1 MLDKRDFP
9 KSLFP
14 ELEEEARK
22 KAKKES
28 KEKRLAQKSI
38 NFGLEYCSNA
48 FFCGKYGIPQLKPY
62 TCTIPEQYTTFS
74 EITPMGNP
82 DCCVTGFDYDYVID
96 RLWIHPEHYVE
107 GLSHYKCI
115 TEPDYSLKI
124 NHPLSVQIANTYRSH
139 VIAYYMQEQGIV
151 ILPSM
156 SWSSTASYDF
166 CFDGHSKGGAVL
178 VSTIGTLR
186 DERAR
191 MYFRLG
197 FVEMLKRIS
206 PDAVILYGDINEDI
220 LSWLP
225 KQLDVHHFDHNRYKR
240 ARNHGK

>member
-115 TEPDYSLKI
+115 TEPDYSL
-124 NHPLSVQIANTYRSH
+124 
-139 VIAYYMQEQGIV
+139 
-151 ILPSM
+151 
-156 SWSSTASYDF
+156 
-166 CFDGHSKGGAVL
+166 
-178 VSTIGTLR
+178 
-186 DERAR
+186 
-191 MYFRLG
+191 
-197 FVEMLKRIS
+197 
-206 PDAVILYGDINEDI
+206 
-220 LSWLP
+220 
-225 KQLDVHHFDHNRYKR
+225 
-240 ARNHGK
+240 